1 MTDTSRAGRSRRET
15 DPETGRALA
24 DDAARLLDRLRNEP
38 LPAGERTAAAL
49 RQATR
54 HAFILVEETRK
65 LAGAEA
71 PARVVPFPGPRK
83 KTIDRPVFFEPDR
96 PAAAWKDSWQNR
108 TDIDLET
115 FCQRAGRAAALARP
129 RA

>member
-15 DPETGRALA
+15 GPALA
-24 DDAARLLDRLRNEP
+24 DDAARLLDRLRSEP

-71 PARVVPFPGPRK
+71 PARVVPFPGVQK
-83 KTIDRPVFFEPDR
+83 NSVNRPVFFEPDR
-96 PAAAWKDSWQNR
+96 PAAAGDDR
-108 TDIDLET
+108 TGLDLQT
-115 FCQRAGRAAALARP
+115 FRERADRAVAIARP

>member
-15 DPETGRALA
+15 EPALA
-24 DDAARLLDRLRNEP
+24 DDAARLLDRLRNDP

-71 PARVVPFPGPRK
+71 PARVVPFPGVQK
-83 KTIDRPVFFEPDR
+83 NSGNRPVFFEPDR

>member
-38 LPAGERTAAAL
+38 LPANERAAAAL

-65 LAGAEA
+65 LTGAEA

-83 KTIDRPVFFEPDR
+83 NTMDRPFFFEPGR
-96 PAAAWKDSWQNR
+96 PAAAGDDR
-108 TDIDLET
+108 TGLDLQT
-115 FCQRAGRAAALARP
+115 FRERADRAVAIARP

>member
-15 DPETGRALA
+15 GPALA
-24 DDAARLLDRLRNEP
+24 DDAARLLDRLRREP
-38 LPAGERTAAAL
+38 LPANERAAAAL

-71 PARVVPFPGPRK
+71 PARVVPFPGVQK
-83 KTIDRPVFFEPDR
+83 NSVDRPVFFGPDR
-96 PAAAWKDSWQNR
+96 PAAAWKDSWENR
-108 TDIDLET
+108 MDNDLET
-115 FCQRAGRAAALARP
+115 FRQRAGRAAALARP

>member
-15 DPETGRALA
+15 GPALA

-38 LPAGERTAAAL
+38 LPDSERTAASL

-71 PARVVPFPGPRK
+71 PARVVPFPGVQK
-83 KTIDRPVFFEPDR
+83 NSVNRPVFFEPDR